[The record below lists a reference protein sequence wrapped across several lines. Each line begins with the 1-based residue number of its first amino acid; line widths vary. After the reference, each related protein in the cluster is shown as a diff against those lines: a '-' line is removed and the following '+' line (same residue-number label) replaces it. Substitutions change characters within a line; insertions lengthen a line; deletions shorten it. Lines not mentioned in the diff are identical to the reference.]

1 MQHTFPGPWWAFPTA
16 AGLAVA
22 SIALWPVWATNTTD
36 LDALMLPST
45 VPWLL
50 VAVFGLLIGFHV
62 YGAGR
67 RLLLLAAGFLAVAA
81 LGTACIA
88 GLAPRAEDIRMLG
101 GLHLPL
107 LLGAG
112 ALGAYLRTA
121 PGEDAVDAV
130 RHAASVAALTA
141 GLLAGG
147 GVLVALTVGMLGV
160 LQVPETSLEF
170 VLIHVVV
177 WGLSSVV
184 YFAHALWVRFPT
196 AFDRILPAVA
206 RLFIPL
212 FLVLEVVFLVA
223 LLFRSPAEGLA
234 QNRELLLVF
243 NVLLLAVVGLLVLRA
258 SFAPQGEGRGAML
271 ATGVAGLA
279 LVADACALWAIGTRI
294 GEWGFSVNRV
304 AVLGANV
311 ALFAALGAYVVASV
325 RAADREGARRKV
337 LNRVLWG
344 AAVWAAV
351 WAVGVPVVGGGDEI
365 KIEVEDEIEVGGV
378 GVDQITH

>member
-22 SIALWPVWATNTTD
+22 AGVLWPVWLDGTTD
-36 LDALMLPST
+36 LDALLLPSN

-50 VAVFGLLIGFHV
+50 FAAFGLLIGFHV

-67 RLLLLAAGFLAVAA
+67 RLQLRAAAFLAVAA

-88 GLAPRAEDIRMLG
+88 GAVPRAEAIRELG
-101 GLHLPL
+101 ALHLPV

-112 ALGAYLRTA
+112 ALAAYLGRKRD
-121 PGEDAVDAV
+121 EDAVDAV

-147 GVLVALTVGMLGV
+147 GVFVALTVGMLGV
-160 LQVPETSLEF
+160 LEVPEAQLER
-170 VLIHVVV
+170 VLVQVVV
-177 WGLSSVV
+177 GGLSSVV
-184 YFAHALWVRFPT
+184 FFAHALWVRFPT

-212 FLVLEVVFLVA
+212 FLVLEVLFLTV
-223 LLFRSPAEGLA
+223 LLFRNPGGGLA

-258 SFAPQGEGRGAML
+258 SFTPAGGERGTAL
-271 ATGVAGLA
+271 ATGVAGMA
-279 LVADACALWAIGTRI
+279 FWADA
-294 GEWGFSVNRV
+294 
-304 AVLGANV
+304 
-311 ALFAALGAYVVASV
+311 
-325 RAADREGARRKV
+325 
-337 LNRVLWG
+337 
-344 AAVWAAV
+344 
-351 WAVGVPVVGGGDEI
+351 WAVGVPVVGVEV
-365 KIEVEDEIEVGGV
+365 EVEDEVGVEVEVEDEVEVEVEDGGEVEVFGEGV
-378 GVDQITH
+378 GQITE

>member
-1 MQHTFPGPWWAFPTA
+1 
-16 AGLAVA
+16 V
-22 SIALWPVWATNTTD
+22 
-36 LDALMLPST
+36 
-45 VPWLL
+45 
-50 VAVFGLLIGFHV
+50 VF
-62 YGAGR
+62 
-67 RLLLLAAGFLAVAA
+67 
-81 LGTACIA
+81 
-88 GLAPRAEDIRMLG
+88 
-101 GLHLPL
+101 
-107 LLGAG
+107 
-112 ALGAYLRTA
+112 
-121 PGEDAVDAV
+121 
-130 RHAASVAALTA
+130 
-141 GLLAGG
+141 
-147 GVLVALTVGMLGV
+147 
-160 LQVPETSLEF
+160 
-170 VLIHVVV
+170 
-177 WGLSSVV
+177 
-184 YFAHALWVRFPT
+184 FAHALWVRFPT

-258 SFAPQGEGRGAML
+258 SFATSGEERGNGL
-271 ATGVAGLA
+271 ATGAAALA
-279 LVADACALWAIGTRI
+279 LVADAWALWAIGTRI

-351 WAVGVPVVGGGDEI
+351 WAVGVPVVGGGDEM
-365 KIEVEDEIEVGGV
+365 KIEVEDEVEGGDGVEVFGE